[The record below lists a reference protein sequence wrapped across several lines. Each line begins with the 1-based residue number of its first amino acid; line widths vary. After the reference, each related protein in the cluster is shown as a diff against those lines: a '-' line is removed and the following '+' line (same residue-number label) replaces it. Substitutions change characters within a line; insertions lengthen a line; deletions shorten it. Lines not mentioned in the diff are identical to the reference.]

1 MRLRAINIFSAFIGD
16 SEETQRRTRS
26 LRKDS
31 DFLYREYYNVVR
43 YCDNDFLKQLNIE
56 CDENTEEIAV
66 KLKSKDGYP
75 IISVPF
81 QFSSYQIL
89 SAEEKEFFWVKK
101 IEDVFWF
108 VLPLMNC
115 NSDKITD
122 FINYLNEKYKH

>member
-16 SEETQRRTRS
+16 LEGTRRRTGL

-31 DFLYREYYNVVR
+31 DFLYQEYYNVVR

-56 CDENTEEIAV
+56 CDENAEEIAV
-66 KLKSKDGYP
+66 KRQSKDGYP

-81 QFSSYQIL
+81 QFSSYQVL
-89 SAEEKEFFWVKK
+89 PAEEKVFFWVEE
-101 IEDVFWF
+101 IEKVFRF

-115 NSDKITD
+115 NTDKITD
-122 FINYLNEKYKH
+122 FINYLNEKYKR

>member
-1 MRLRAINIFSAFIGD
+1 MRLRAINIFSAFTGD
-16 SEETQRRTRS
+16 LEETRRRTGL

-56 CDENTEEIAV
+56 CDEDVEEIAV
-66 KLKSKDGYP
+66 KRKSKDGYP

-81 QFSSYQIL
+81 QFSSYQFL
-89 SAEEKEFFWVKK
+89 PAEEKEFFWVKE
-101 IEDVFWF
+101 IENVFRF

-115 NSDKITD
+115 NSDKITY
-122 FINYLNEKYKH
+122 FVNYLNKKYKH

>member
-16 SEETQRRTRS
+16 LEETRRRTGL

-56 CDENTEEIAV
+56 CDENAEKIAV
-66 KLKSKDGYP
+66 KHKLEDGYP

-81 QFSSYQIL
+81 QFSSYQL
-89 SAEEKEFFWVKK
+89 LPAEEKESFWVEE
-101 IEDVFWF
+101 IETVFRY

-115 NSDKITD
+115 NSGKITD
-122 FINYLNEKYKH
+122 FINYLNKKYKH